1 MLLHAKPNFTSQELI
16 DLLTVILV
24 IIDVAI
30 LSLDNVLSPE
40 TEVLCWIHPEKSKCD
55 VKEVH
60 LVKKHK
66 QCVKELVLIDLFL
79 SHMAIVIMWSFK
91 VEVEARTDFHWIQ
104 LQVHHQLHADLILTA
119 TQDLLLNLSENTNHQ
134 QRKTSE

>member
-16 DLLTVILV
+16 DLLTVIQV

-30 LSLDNVLSPE
+30 LILGTVLSQE
-40 TEVLCWIHPEKSKCD
+40 TEVLCWIPQEKSKCD

-66 QCVKELVLIDLFL
+66 QCVKELVLTDLFL
-79 SHMAIVIMWSFK
+79 FRMAIVIMWSY
-91 VEVEARTDFHWIQ
+91 
-104 LQVHHQLHADLILTA
+104 
-119 TQDLLLNLSENTNHQ
+119 
-134 QRKTSE
+134 

>member
-30 LSLDNVLSPE
+30 LILDNVLSPE